1 MKTESVDVL
10 LERISFLE
18 QRLAES
24 EQLID
29 AIRAGEVDAFAV
41 NENNKAEIYTL
52 QSGDYAYR
60 ILIEQFGEGA
70 INITEDGLI
79 VYTNTYFVD
88 LLQTDYEKVIGS
100 FLTDF
105 IHMDSLQKFQSLF
118 NQALADK
125 SKGEINLVVNNKI
138 IPVYISLTSLQPQLA
153 TIGII
158 ITDLSEKK
166 KNEEVIFNY
175 QKELEGKNYALAQS
189 NIELDSFS
197 YIASHDLQ
205 EPLRK
210 IQTYCNRIMDSEF
223 ESFTHETKDHFQ
235 RIVAA
240 AARMQNLINSLLNYS
255 RMNSTDIMYETTDLN
270 VVVQEVLKNLSHLID
285 ENHVVT
291 RCEKLPVIDAFPDQ
305 MTQLFTNLV
314 SNSIKYR
321 HRDVAPEIYI
331 TVSSAPASSVLKS
344 QDAPFPDYWKI
355 AIADNGIGFEPQY
368 AEKIFE
374 LFQRLHSKFEYEG
387 TGLGLAICRKIA
399 QNHHG
404 FIKADGKPGDGATF
418 ELYLPKKKSV

>member
-1 MKTESVDVL
+1 MKTESVDAL
-10 LERISFLE
+10 LERITYLE
-18 QRLAES
+18 HRLAES

-41 NENNKAEIYTL
+41 NENNKSEIYTL

-60 ILIEQFGEGA
+60 LLIEQFGEGA

-118 NQALADK
+118 DQALTDK

-138 IPVYISLTSLQPQLA
+138 IPVYISLTSLQPRLA
-153 TIGII
+153 TVGII

-175 QKELEGKNYALAQS
+175 QKELEGKNNALAQS

-210 IQTYCNRIMDSEF
+210 IQTYCNRIQDNEF
-223 ESFTHETKDHFQ
+223 ETFTQETKEHFQ
-235 RIVAA
+235 RIVGA

-255 RMNSTDIMYETTDLN
+255 RMNSTVIVYEATDLN
-270 VVVQEVLKNLSHLID
+270 VIVQEVLKNLSHLID

-355 AIADNGIGFEPQY
+355 SVADNGIGFEPQY

-418 ELYLPKKKSV
+418 ELYLPKKKSI